1 MPGLT
6 GDYFAD
12 SLTYICE
19 HNDDGAMGL
28 IINRPSEMCLV
39 ELFAQ
44 LGLPAEHK
52 WVDTAVLEG
61 GPVAA
66 DRGIV
71 LHGDDQ
77 VSESSANIGQSLIL
91 STAMDVLE
99 AIAADQ
105 GPQQFLVAL
114 GYAGWGPGQLEDEIG
129 RNVWLTTPADVD
141 IVFSQN
147 WSAKL
152 QLAARPLG
160 FDFRLIA
167 GKAGHG

>member
-6 GDYFAD
+6 GDYFAT
-12 SLTYICE
+12 SLIYICE

-28 IINRPSEMCLV
+28 IINRPSEMTLV

-44 LGLPAEHK
+44 LGLPTDHK

-71 LHGDDQ
+71 LHSDEL
-77 VSESSANIGQSLIL
+77 SYESSAHIGTSLVL

-99 AIAADQ
+99 DIAGGG
-105 GPQQFLVAL
+105 GPERFLVAL
-114 GYAGWGPGQLEDEIG
+114 GYAGWGPGQLEAEIG
-129 RNVWLTTPADVD
+129 ANAWLTTSADTEL
-141 IVFSQN
+141 VFNPQ
-147 WSAKL
+147 WSDKL
-152 QLAARPLG
+152 QLAAHALG
-160 FDFRLIA
+160 IDFRLIS